1 MVDEVLKVQ
10 IDGFLHDI
18 KIVEDPNFRCCSIGN
33 SQSSSNSSLMV
44 DLDIEAGFMLE
55 EFDSDNGIVTLFE
68 GPKVW
73 NSNFENED
81 SIVQNLNSPITF
93 WVIPLHHPQPKQNP
107 FWALHLLSPFSLTN
121 NNLSIR

>member
-68 GPKVW
+68 GPKMMTKSPK
-73 NSNFENED
+73 NDFKNESTSSRSSLISSFMRRNQED
-81 SIVQNLNSPITF
+81 SRIKRRLISRF
-93 WVIPLHHPQPKQNP
+93 K
-107 FWALHLLSPFSLTN
+107 
-121 NNLSIR
+121 RR